1 MKTLILCFSQTGFT
15 RKVAEQIRGG
25 VVEAGGSCDVKSLKE
40 VKTETL
46 ADYDLVGLGTPV
58 FYYNAPQNV
67 RDFMQGLPE
76 LKDKQWF
83 VFCSHG
89 SVMGNTLIFMAEALK
104 RKGIQV
110 VGYHDTY
117 ADGSIPFYP
126 YPTLTTG
133 HPDEQEYEEARAF
146 GREIAERSR
155 RIAAGEKGLIPEP
168 GQKNQEWTQQAE
180 SFTLDFLS
188 QVMPPMHIDEQK
200 CTQCGECVEACP
212 VDGIDPEAD
221 PPRIQ
226 DPCVYCYHCAKIC
239 PEVAITADW
248 EKVVPIAKP
257 NYARYREV
265 LEEAAARGE
274 FRWLMDPDSLDF
286 DDPLYKQRE
295 REIKGKG

>member
-1 MKTLILCFSQTGFT
+1 MKTLIIYFSQTSFT
-15 RKVAEQIRGG
+15 EKVAERIRDG
-25 VVEAGGSCDVKSLKE
+25 VVDAGGSCRLTRLADVKK
-40 VKTETL
+40 ETL
-46 ADYDLVGLGTPV
+46 ADYDLVGLGCPV
-58 FYYNAPQNV
+58 FYYNAPFNV
-67 RDFMQGLPE
+67 RDFMQGLPR
-76 LKDKQWF
+76 LPDKQWF

-89 SVMGNTLIFMAEALK
+89 SVMGNTLIYMAEALMQ
-104 RKGIQV
+104 KGIRV

-117 ADGSIPFYP
+117 ADGTIPFYP

-146 GREIAERSR
+146 GREIVERSR
-155 RIAAGEKGLIPEP
+155 RIAAGEQGLIPEP
-168 GQKNQEWTQQAE
+168 AEKNPEWTQQAGT
-180 SFTLDFLS
+180 FTLEFLKG
-188 QVMPPMHIDEQK
+188 VMPPMHIDEERCVHCQ
-200 CTQCGECVEACP
+200 ECVEACP

-226 DPCVYCYHCAKIC
+226 DPCIYCYYCAKIC

-248 EKVVPIAKP
+248 DQVVPIAP
-257 NYARYREV
+257 QNYKRYREV

-295 REIKGKG
+295 RKK